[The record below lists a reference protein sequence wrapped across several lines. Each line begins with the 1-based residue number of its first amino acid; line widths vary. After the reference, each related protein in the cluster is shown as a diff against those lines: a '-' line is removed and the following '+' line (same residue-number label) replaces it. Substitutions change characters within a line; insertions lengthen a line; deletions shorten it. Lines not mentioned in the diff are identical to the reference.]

1 MELTVHIKM
10 EGRISTD
17 NPLLFIE
24 YTYCGK
30 RVISTTYIVTK
41 DFCLPNHIMCYD
53 CVDEWENED
62 IRMKTPQKTEKL
74 MDLNEKD

>member
-1 MELTVHIKM
+1 MNELEIHVKM

-17 NPLLFIE
+17 NPLLFFE

-30 RVISTTYIVTK
+30 KVISIMYMVTK
-41 DFCLPNHIMCYD
+41 DFCLPNKIMCNV

-62 IRMKTPQKTEKL
+62 IRMKTPQKI
-74 MDLNEKD
+74 KDKI